1 MTDAEMFVR
10 LRDIMQART
19 GSWSAAGVLEL
30 AQLLGFRA
38 RRSVAFRAIKDACG
52 TGNKRPGPGGQFGS
66 RCVEQFGSGNRS
78 NSVPSSVPEKERKKQ
93 RKKESFIPPS
103 GTSYPPDPQEFGD
116 LEADVSCFVAL
127 AAEENP
133 SGKITPAR
141 VLSLRTALYGLMQS
155 LADRAAFAYGLR
167 AATTAGAPNLNYVK
181 KAAFGSRGVVKSVC
195 DGSIRF
201 GSRCVEQE
209 PTEGQLRLA
218 AEFEEI
224 MQNGRG

>member
-1 MTDAEMFVR
+1 
-10 LRDIMQART
+10 MQART

-38 RRSVAFRAIKDACG
+38 RRSVALRAIKDACG

-66 RCVEQFGSGNRS
+66 RGVEQFGSGNRS
-78 NSVPSSVPEKERKKQ
+78 NSVPGSVPEKERKKQ
-93 RKKESFIPPS
+93 RKKEFIPPS

-141 VLSLRTALYGLMQS
+141 VLSLRAALYGLMQS

-167 AATTAGAPNLNYVK
+167 AATTAGAPNVNYVK
-181 KAAFGSRGVVKSVC
+181 KAAFGSRGVAKSTSN
-195 DGSIRF
+195 GTTRF
-201 GSRCVEQE
+201 GSMGSEQE

-224 MQNGRG
+224 VRNGRG